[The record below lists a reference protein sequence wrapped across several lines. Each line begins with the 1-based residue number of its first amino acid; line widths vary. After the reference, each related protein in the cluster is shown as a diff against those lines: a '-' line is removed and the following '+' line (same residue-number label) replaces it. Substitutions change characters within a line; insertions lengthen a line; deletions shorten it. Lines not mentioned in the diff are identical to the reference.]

1 MEVTVVFKDGKY
13 PSYNVGLASREGAK
27 PFLEIKGCK
36 LMNGS
41 KGQFVS
47 YPSRKQDDGKYW
59 NHVWAS
65 DDFNKVVIQKM
76 LEATPQSQKPRG
88 KGIEDIEDSIPF

>member
-1 MEVTVVFKDGKY
+1 MEIVVTPKDGKY
-13 PSYNVGLASREGAK
+13 PSYNIGIASKPGGK
-27 PFLEIKGCK
+27 PFLEIKGCR

-41 KGQFVS
+41 KGQFIS

-65 DDFNKVVIQKM
+65 DQFNEAVIKKINELQPAK
-76 LEATPQSQKPRG
+76 KPG
-88 KGIEDIEDSIPF
+88 GSGFDDMADDVPF